1 MEEKL
6 LAASLSLSLTLSTFQ
21 HSDTSFSELK
31 VTHENK
37 RVFSLVVMAG
47 YTDEALGAAR
57 VCSEPVTGQA

>member
-1 MEEKL
+1 MEGKL
-6 LAASLSLSLTLSTFQ
+6 LAAGLSLSLAVSTFQ
-21 HSDTSFSELK
+21 SSDASFSELK

-47 YTDEALGAAR
+47 YTEEALGTAR